1 MSTNNINSFLARRKE
16 EQEAPKKGAN
26 GQKGYITKDEK
37 KRKYFAPKADKESFR
52 VIVPTATGKHYEEA
66 FFHEISTDGGPPQQ
80 FYCLQH
86 NDGKPCPLCQ
96 ERERLKTASKA
107 EAFGSEESKVLFK
120 ASNAYEPRK
129 FYIFKGISRGH
140 MSDGIKF
147 WRIKQNFKKTGAM
160 DKIDSEIADYAE
172 AHGEERDFADVLTG
186 SDFQIKTIE
195 QPKTMGGGTYR
206 EISSIK
212 LVGPKKLDE
221 DEAEIQKL
229 VDDTMT
235 WKEIYTPI
243 AVNGHLD
250 EYQFLLAVVEG
261 RAPFWDKAQSK
272 WLLTGEDGVQYTAEY
287 QRQENAEQTEAAA
300 PAPVATPAPVA
311 EAPVAEATAKK
322 PVAKKS
328 VVQDDN
334 DLPF

>member
-1 MSTNNINSFLARRKE
+1 MSTNINSFLARRKE

-37 KRKYFAPKADKESFR
+37 KKKYFAAKADKENFR
-52 VIVPTATGKHYEEA
+52 VVVPAATGNHYEEA
-66 FFHEISTDGGPPQQ
+66 YFHEISTAGGPPQQ
-80 FYCLQH
+80 FYCLKH

-96 ERERLKTASKA
+96 ERERLKAASKA
-107 EAFGSEESKVLFK
+107 EAFGSTESNVLFK

-140 MSDGIKF
+140 LSDGIKF

-160 DKIDSEIADYAE
+160 DKIDSELADYAE
-172 AHGEERDFADVLTG
+172 LQGEQRDFADVLTG

-235 WKEIYTPI
+235 WKDVYTPI
-243 AVNGHLD
+243 AINGHLD

-261 RAPFWDKAQSK
+261 RAPLWDKGQSK
-272 WLLTGEDGVQYTAEY
+272 WILTGTDGVQYTAEY
-287 QRQENAEQTEAAA
+287 QRQEEDTQGDTTSST
-300 PAPVATPAPVA
+300 PADTQGPVADAPVA
-311 EAPVAEATAKK
+311 EVSAKK
-322 PVAKKS
+322 PAAKKS
-328 VVQDDN
+328 VVQDSEE
-334 DLPF
+334 LPF